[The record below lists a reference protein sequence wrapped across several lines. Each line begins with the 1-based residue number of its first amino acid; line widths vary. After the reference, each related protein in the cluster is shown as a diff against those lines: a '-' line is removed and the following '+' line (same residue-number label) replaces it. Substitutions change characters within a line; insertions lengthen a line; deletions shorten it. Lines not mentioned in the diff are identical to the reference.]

1 MEGLVDGSRWG
12 ASVLSII
19 KTPVDGPVT
28 WQRSSSFA
36 EAGSQWVVITS
47 LMHGWEQEPV
57 HKLAWTLDACLK
69 DRVIDERRLRELNHF
84 LSTFDRQQAQL
95 AAAGR

>member
-1 MEGLVDGSRWG
+1 MRILEPLLAVLHWEPLSVVVRRLRGL
-12 ASVLSII
+12 
-19 KTPVDGPVT
+19 
-28 WQRSSSFA
+28 
-36 EAGSQWVVITS
+36 
-47 LMHGWEQEPV
+47 EQEPV

-95 AAAGR
+95 AAAGRGQY